1 MNDVNTLV
9 QQAKE
14 GKQLAF
20 TKLYER
26 YNRSIWFTIMN
37 IVRNTDIADDLLSVV
52 FTKAFLKIDSYI
64 DPISFDMWLKT
75 IAVNT
80 SIDYLRKYK
89 DESLN
94 YYLDDDE
101 NCFDLPDSNTPE
113 SQTIAKQE
121 VEIINDLMSRM
132 RYKDREI
139 LRLKL
144 FENKSY
150 LEIASALQITESS
163 VKSLLNKAKTKLRNK
178 FSNYNK
184 VKQTNGTDLCINRPS
199 VLDYFQD

>member
-1 MNDVNTLV
+1 MNDIQQLV
-9 QQAKE
+9 QQAKD
-14 GKQLAF
+14 GKQIAF
-20 TKLYER
+20 TKLYEK

-37 IVRNTDIADDLLSVV
+37 IVRNTDVTDDLLSVV
-52 FTKAFLKIDSYI
+52 FTKAFLKIDSYV

-101 NCFDLPDSNTPE
+101 NCFDLPDTNTPE
-113 SQTIAKQE
+113 NETIAKQE
-121 VEIINDLMSRM
+121 VEIIQDIMSRM

-150 LEIASALQITESS
+150 LEIASALKITESS
-163 VKSLLNKAKTKLRNK
+163 VKSLLHKAKTKLQTK
-178 FSNYNK
+178 ITNYNK
-184 VKQTNGTDLCINRPS
+184 VKQKNGTDLCINRPS

>member
-1 MNDVNTLV
+1 MNDIQQLV
-9 QQAKE
+9 QQAKD
-14 GKQLAF
+14 GKQIAF
-20 TKLYER
+20 TKLYEK

-37 IVRNTDIADDLLSVV
+37 IVRNTDVTDDLLSVV
-52 FTKAFLKIDSYI
+52 FAKAFLKIDSYV

-101 NCFDLPDSNTPE
+101 NCFDLPDTNTPE
-113 SQTIAKQE
+113 NETIAKQE
-121 VEIINDLMSRM
+121 VEIIQDIMSRM

-150 LEIASALQITESS
+150 LEIASALKITESS
-163 VKSLLNKAKTKLRNK
+163 VKSLLHKAKTKLQTK
-178 FSNYNK
+178 FTNYNK
-184 VKQTNGTDLCINRPS
+184 VKQKNGTDLCINRPS

>member
-1 MNDVNTLV
+1 
-9 QQAKE
+9 
-14 GKQLAF
+14 
-20 TKLYER
+20 
-26 YNRSIWFTIMN
+26 MN

-52 FTKAFLKIDSYI
+52 FTKAFLKIDSYV

-113 SQTIAKQE
+113 NQTIAKQE

-184 VKQTNGTDLCINRPS
+184 VKQTNGTDLCTNRPS
-199 VLDYFQD
+199 VLDYFQN